1 MFVLAPRPGWCLLR
15 WGRRPA
21 GCVTPEGLAANDATG
36 NDHLEHRRLEL
47 QLGYDLPA
55 FGDRLALTPEVGL
68 GLYESG
74 RDYRIGWNLTQ
85 PDDGESFSS
94 SFDATRRENANN
106 NDNAPEHGV
115 QLELNTR
122 FRSGSSARTAGRI
135 IRHPLHC
142 GNHVGKPLSHAL
154 TMTSSTPTSK
164 PQQQT
169 PATAAPVEPKPQKPW
184 WRPWLEPILV
194 VTIVI
199 ALFTTLVSGGVVMF
213 QSLKGDIVASET
225 RVSERIDRVGA
236 RIDRLAVSIG
246 TVEASL
252 REEIR
257 ASEARQNQQIVELKE
272 EIRASEARQSEQI
285 VELKEEIRASEAR
298 QSEQIVE
305 LKEEIQASEAR
316 QNKRIDEL
324 RQDNAELRAEFKADM
339 RAMDNKLDRVLEAL
353 PASPTPVQN

>member
-1 MFVLAPRPGWCLLR
+1 M
-15 WGRRPA
+15 
-21 GCVTPEGLAANDATG
+21 
-36 NDHLEHRRLEL
+36 
-47 QLGYDLPA
+47 
-55 FGDRLALTPEVGL
+55 
-68 GLYESG
+68 
-74 RDYRIGWNLTQ
+74 
-85 PDDGESFSS
+85 GE
-94 SFDATRRENANN
+94 
-106 NDNAPEHGV
+106 
-115 QLELNTR
+115 
-122 FRSGSSARTAGRI
+122 
-135 IRHPLHC
+135 
-142 GNHVGKPLSHAL
+142 PLSHAL

-225 RVSERIDRVGA
+225 RVSERIDR
-236 RIDRLAVSIG
+236 LAVRIG

-252 REEIR
+252 HEEIR
-257 ASEARQNQQIVELKE
+257 ASEARQNQ
-272 EIRASEARQSEQI
+272 R
-285 VELKEEIRASEAR
+285 
-298 QSEQIVE
+298 IVE

-316 QNKRIDEL
+316 QNQRIDEL

-353 PASPTPVQN
+353 PARPTPFQG